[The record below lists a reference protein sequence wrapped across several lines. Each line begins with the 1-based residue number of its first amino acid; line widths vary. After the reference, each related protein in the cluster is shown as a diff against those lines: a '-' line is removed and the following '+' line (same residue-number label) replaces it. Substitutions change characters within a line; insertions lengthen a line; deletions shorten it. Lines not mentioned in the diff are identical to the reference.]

1 MGSHLAPK
9 ISPKI
14 NTSRPWST
22 GNPQELAREPGDH
35 QKAPKM
41 DPKVSPGRPKS
52 DLWPP
57 QGLQN
62 GAPDTPKTSPKPLK
76 IASQNATEINPNFI
90 QEAKKNIKNQPECT
104 KIGNKNGSNMELSW
118 NQILLHNMA
127 KHLER
132 NAPTRLTQRKG
143 GGGVSP

>member
-41 DPKVSPGRPKS
+41 EPKVSPGPPKS

-76 IASQNATEINPNFI
+76 IASQNATEIDSNFI
-90 QEAKKNIKNQPECT
+90 QEAKKNIQNQRECT
-104 KIGNKNGSNMELSW
+104 QIGTKSGSNMELSW

-132 NAPTRLTQRKG
+132 NAPTKLTQRKG